1 MDEAQRAQ
9 AVARH
14 DTTLPPLLLGLFCPL
29 PRCFLQQGRKTGV
42 SPPGTVLPADVTA
55 TCVREKTGRN
65 LKAHVATLEKEL
77 FERGWW
83 KNGDKHNEVLH
94 KSSSRAVANT
104 NKRSALRSSRIA
116 GGVQSPIVGFS
127 GPGLVPAAG
136 RCCRGVRPVPGA
148 LGAAIHR
155 NVNQNCREHEFNY
168 LKFISSGIKCNSR
181 TCTTAV

>member
-1 MDEAQRAQ
+1 MDEAQRAR
-9 AVARH
+9 AVARR
-14 DTTLPPLLLGLFCPL
+14 DTTLPPLLPGLFCPL
-29 PRCFLQQGRKTGV
+29 PRCFLQRGRKTGV
-42 SPPGTVLPADVTA
+42 SPPWTVLRADVTA

-104 NKRSALRSSRIA
+104 NKRSALRSSGRRA
-116 GGVQSPIVGFS
+116 ESPTAGFS
-127 GPGLVPAAG
+127 GPALVRAAG

-155 NVNQNCREHEFNY
+155 NVNRNCREHEFNY

>member
-104 NKRSALRSSRIA
+104 NKRSALRSSGRRAESYSGFLWA
-116 GGVQSPIVGFS
+116 GAGTSCRSVLQGGTAGPR
-127 GPGLVPAAG
+127 GPGSCDTQKRKSKLP
-136 RCCRGVRPVPGA
+136 
-148 LGAAIHR
+148 
-155 NVNQNCREHEFNY
+155 
-168 LKFISSGIKCNSR
+168 R
-181 TCTTAV
+181 T